1 MTAQSYINILY
12 SARYPYTRMLYG
24 SRFAPLL
31 DLGDSE
37 SLASE
42 VEEDS
47 ELDEEEKSE
56 TTCCICMDR
65 MSCVS
70 IGPCGHS
77 AFCFPCIFNVCAQIK
92 SCPLC
97 RGPINDCD
105 ADANCSLNFLS
116 ELLPETYEYDCERKY
131 LETMGDL
138 AEFYGHTVKD
148 TLDYLISLYLVSF
161 RDDSSGDDSDS
172 DRDNED

>member
-1 MTAQSYINILY
+1 MILIYYHKTNTQSTITYINILY
-12 SARYPYTRMLYG
+12 SAWYPDTRMLSG
-24 SRFAPLL
+24 SRFAALL
-31 DLGDSE
+31 DLNDSESVSDSE

-42 VEEDS
+42 VES
-47 ELDEEEKSE
+47 EN
-56 TTCCICMDR
+56 TCCICMDR

-77 AFCFPCIFNVCAQIK
+77 AFCLPCIFNVCAQSK
-92 SCPLC
+92 PCPLC

-116 ELLPETYEYDCERKY
+116 ELMPEFYEYKCERKY
-131 LETMGDL
+131 LETVGDF

-148 TLDYLISLYLVSF
+148 NLDYLISLYLVSF
-161 RDDSSGDDSDS
+161 RDD
-172 DRDNED
+172 